1 MAADLALERASWL
14 LESSGDAGIITDPV
28 GTIQYVNPAFEA
40 LTGYDR
46 QQALGRTPAILKSGR
61 QPDEFYRLMWATL
74 HAGREFRG
82 VLLNRRR
89 DGSLFHEEKTI
100 RPLFDEQGDISHFMS
115 CGRDV
120 SQRVAAQEKLR
131 HEATHD
137 WLTGLPNRSL
147 FLDRLQQALSHAQR
161 SAERVAV
168 ALIDLNGFKAINDE
182 HGHRAGDAALRA
194 IAQRLPGCLRQSDT
208 AARLGGDE
216 FALLLHDANDVE
228 RVMEAVLQSCS
239 APFSWAQGGPM
250 PLSISAGVACSP
262 EDGEAVLTLLHRA
275 DEAMYRA
282 KLSDGPRSRWRRA
295 QPQTQAVAAAPQD
308 REQDSVEALL
318 ERELRA
324 VRRKLR
330 PGDVIYRAGE
340 KFREVHLLRVGLC
353 KQFSLSAEGHEDL
366 VAMLF
371 KGDWLGF
378 DGMADGRHSCSAVA
392 ADVGELLTVCY
403 EALLR
408 AGARHPALLRAMH
421 AAFARQNA
429 REREAMS
436 TIHALPAAGRVA
448 AFLCRWAD
456 KLEHCGMRNDQI
468 LLPTSRAEIGGHVG
482 LRLESVSRAMT
493 NLEREQLIRF
503 NSPSRR
509 NIEIPSLNALRRY
522 VHSFADGYR

>member
-216 FALLLHDANDVE
+216 FALLLHDCSTDDGWRIAESLCRAISVLDFRWEDRVFKVSASFGLAEMDASVE
-228 RVMEAVLQSCS
+228 SCAAVMKIADDACYAAKRHGRNRVMLH
-239 APFSWAQGGPM
+239 G
-250 PLSISAGVACSP
+250 ACSP
-262 EDGEAVLTLLHRA
+262 A
-275 DEAMYRA
+275 
-282 KLSDGPRSRWRRA
+282 
-295 QPQTQAVAAAPQD
+295 
-308 REQDSVEALL
+308 
-318 ERELRA
+318 
-324 VRRKLR
+324 
-330 PGDVIYRAGE
+330 
-340 KFREVHLLRVGLC
+340 
-353 KQFSLSAEGHEDL
+353 
-366 VAMLF
+366 
-371 KGDWLGF
+371 
-378 DGMADGRHSCSAVA
+378 
-392 ADVGELLTVCY
+392 
-403 EALLR
+403 
-408 AGARHPALLRAMH
+408 
-421 AAFARQNA
+421 
-429 REREAMS
+429 
-436 TIHALPAAGRVA
+436 
-448 AFLCRWAD
+448 
-456 KLEHCGMRNDQI
+456 
-468 LLPTSRAEIGGHVG
+468 
-482 LRLESVSRAMT
+482 
-493 NLEREQLIRF
+493 
-503 NSPSRR
+503 
-509 NIEIPSLNALRRY
+509 
-522 VHSFADGYR
+522 